1 MATTSDFTC
10 KYCERSFSRETTLSV
25 HVCEQKKRWQE
36 QGERGVQLGLQGY
49 LKFYEYTQGSAKLKA
64 WDDFVTSP
72 YYRAFVK
79 WGRYC
84 VSVRVI
90 NPERFLE
97 WLLKSNRKIDNWCSD
112 RLYTEYL
119 VTHVQKE
126 TVNDALARAIEHG
139 LDWSERTA
147 SPAHDCLRYGSANA
161 TCHAITT
168 GRISAWVIYNSESGQ
183 KFLNELNAEQVSM
196 IWPYIDSD
204 IWQKKFADYPADQEY
219 AKEILTQAGW

>member
-1 MATTSDFTC
+1 M
-10 KYCERSFSRETTLSV
+10 

-36 QGERGVQLGLQGY
+36 QSERGVQLGLQGY
-49 LKFYEYTQGSAKLKA
+49 LKFYEYTQGSAKLKS
-64 WDDFVTSP
+64 WTDFATSP

-84 VSVRVI
+84 VDVRVI
-90 NPERFLE
+90 QPERFLE
-97 WLLKSNRKIDNWCSD
+97 WLLKNNKKIDNWCSD

-126 TVNDALARAIEHG
+126 TVNDALARAIEYG
-139 LDWSERTA
+139 IDWSEKTS
-147 SPAHDCLRYGSANA
+147 SPAHDCLRFGSVNA
-161 TCHAITT
+161 TCYAITT

-183 KFLNELNAEQVSM
+183 KFLAELNAEQVVM

-204 IWQKKFADYPADQEY
+204 IWQKKFADYPGDQEY

>member
-1 MATTSDFTC
+1 M
-10 KYCERSFSRETTLSV
+10 

-36 QGERGVQLGLQGY
+36 SNERGVQLGLQGY
-49 LKFYEYTQGSAKLKA
+49 LKFYEYTQGSAKLKTWA
-64 WDDFVTSP
+64 DFATSP

-84 VSVRVI
+84 VDVRVI
-90 NPERFLE
+90 QPERFLE
-97 WLLKSNRKIDNWCSD
+97 WLLKNNKKIDNWCSD

-126 TVNDALARAIEHG
+126 TVNDALARAIEYS
-139 LDWSERTA
+139 LDWSEKTG
-147 SPAHDCLRYGSANA
+147 SPSHDCLRYGSVNA
-161 TCHAITT
+161 TCYAVTT

-183 KFLNELNAEQVSM
+183 KFLTELNAGQVSM

-204 IWQKKFADYPADQEY
+204 IWQKKFADYPGDQEY

>member
-1 MATTSDFTC
+1 MATTSNFTC
-10 KYCERSFSRETTLSV
+10 RYCERSFSKETTLSV

-36 QGERGVQLGLQGY
+36 QSERGVQLGLQGY
-49 LKFYEYTQGSAKLKA
+49 LKFYEYTQGSAKLKS
-64 WDDFVTSP
+64 WDDFATSP

-84 VSVRVI
+84 VDVRVI
-90 NPERFLE
+90 QPERFLE
-97 WLLKSNRKIDNWCSD
+97 WLLKNNKKIDNWCSD

-126 TVNDALARAIEHG
+126 TVNDALARAIEYG
-139 LDWSERTA
+139 LDWSEKTA

-161 TCHAITT
+161 TCHAVTT

-183 KFLNELNAEQVSM
+183 KFLTELNAEQVSM
-196 IWPYIDSD
+196 IWPYVDSD
-204 IWQKKFADYPADQEY
+204 IWQKKFADYPGDQEY

>member
-10 KYCERSFSRETTLSV
+10 KYCARSFSKETTLSV
-25 HVCEQKKRWQE
+25 HVCEQKKRFQE

-49 LKFYEYTQGSAKLKA
+49 LKFYEYTQGSAKLKS
-64 WDDFVTSP
+64 WDDFATSP

-84 VSVRVI
+84 VDVRVI
-90 NPERFLE
+90 QPERFLE
-97 WLLKSNRKIDNWCSD
+97 WLLKHNKKIDNWCSD

-126 TVNDALARAIEHG
+126 TVNDALARAIEYSI
-139 LDWSERTA
+139 DWSERTG
-147 SPAHDCLRYGSANA
+147 SPSHDCLRYGSVNA
-161 TCHAITT
+161 TCYAVTT

-183 KFLNELNAEQVSM
+183 KFLSELNAEQVAM

-204 IWQKKFADYPADQEY
+204 AWQKKFADYPADQEY
-219 AKEILTQAGW
+219 AREILTQAGW

>member
-1 MATTSDFTC
+1 MATTSNFTC
-10 KYCERSFSRETTLSV
+10 KYCERSFSKESTLSV

-36 QGERGVQLGLQGY
+36 QSERGVQLGLQGY
-49 LKFYEYTQGSAKLKA
+49 LKFYEYTQGSAKLKG
-64 WDDFVTSP
+64 WDDFVISP

-84 VSVRVI
+84 VAVRVI
-90 NPERFLE
+90 QPDRFLE
-97 WLLKSNRKIDNWCSD
+97 WLLKNNKKIDNWCSD

-126 TVNDALARAIEHG
+126 TVNDALARAIEYG
-139 LDWSERTA
+139 IDWSEKTG
-147 SPAHDCLRYGSANA
+147 STAHDCLRYGSANA
-161 TCHAITT
+161 TCYAVTT

-183 KFLNELNAEQVSM
+183 KFLAELNTEQVAM

-204 IWQKKFADYPADQEY
+204 IWQKKFADYPGDQEY

>member
-1 MATTSDFTC
+1 MATTSNFTC
-10 KYCERSFSRETTLSV
+10 KYCDRSFSKESTLSV

-36 QGERGVQLGLQGY
+36 QSERGVQLGLQGY
-49 LKFYEYTQGSAKLKA
+49 LKFYEYTQGSAKLKG
-64 WDDFVTSP
+64 WDDFVISP

-84 VSVRVI
+84 VAVRVI
-90 NPERFLE
+90 QPDRFLE
-97 WLLKSNRKIDNWCSD
+97 WLLKNNKKIDNWCSD

-126 TVNDALARAIEHG
+126 TVNDALARAIEYG
-139 LDWSERTA
+139 IDWSEKTG
-147 SPAHDCLRYGSANA
+147 STAHDCLRYGSANA
-161 TCHAITT
+161 TCYAVTT

-183 KFLNELNAEQVSM
+183 KFLAELNTEQVAM

-204 IWQKKFADYPADQEY
+204 IWQKKFADYPGDQEY

>member
-1 MATTSDFTC
+1 M
-10 KYCERSFSRETTLSV
+10 

-36 QGERGVQLGLQGY
+36 QSERGVQLGLQGY
-49 LKFYEYTQGSAKLKA
+49 LKFYEYTQGSAKLKS
-64 WDDFVTSP
+64 WTDFATSP

-84 VSVRVI
+84 VDVRVI
-90 NPERFLE
+90 QPERFLE
-97 WLLKSNRKIDNWCSD
+97 WLLKNNKKIDNWCSD

-126 TVNDALARAIEHG
+126 TVNDALARAIEYS
-139 LDWSERTA
+139 LDWSEKTG
-147 SPAHDCLRYGSANA
+147 SPSHDCLRYGSANA
-161 TCHAITT
+161 TCYAVTT

-183 KFLNELNAEQVSM
+183 KFLAELNAEQVAM

-204 IWQKKFADYPADQEY
+204 IWQKKFADYPGDQEY

>member
-1 MATTSDFTC
+1 
-10 KYCERSFSRETTLSV
+10 
-25 HVCEQKKRWQE
+25 
-36 QGERGVQLGLQGY
+36 VQLGLQGY
-49 LKFYEYTQGSAKLKA
+49 LKFYEYTQGSAKLKS

-90 NPERFLE
+90 QPERFLE
-97 WLLKSNRKIDNWCSD
+97 WLLKGNRKIDNWCSD
-112 RLYTEYL
+112 KLYTEYL

-126 TVNDALARAIEHG
+126 TVNDALARAIEYG
-139 LDWSERTA
+139 LDWSEKTG
-147 SPAHDCLRYGSANA
+147 SPSHDCLRYGSVNA
-161 TCHAITT
+161 TCYAVTT

-183 KFLNELNAEQVSM
+183 KFLSELNAEQISM

-204 IWQKKFADYPADQEY
+204 IWQKKFADYPGDQEY